1 MGLSHYGMACPRVVE
16 WRRRP
21 PDVDGSCEYIE

>member
-1 MGLSHYGMACPRVVE
+1 LLE

-21 PDVDGSCEYIE
+21 PDIEGRW